1 MRWGT
6 LARVHRAPA
15 RRVRDQLCSAHSDPA
30 VLNSGVRDLSYEK
43 PKEYCGPA
51 WCEQAHDADDG
62 VDDQ

>member
-1 MRWGT
+1 
-6 LARVHRAPA
+6 
-15 RRVRDQLCSAHSDPA
+15 